1 MTLGNS
7 LGNFFSDNLYRLST
21 VCTKVRKDQMYE
33 DLSDDIINNGFK
45 CNSLQLEVGVRG
57 FINARNKGILTHI
70 AFKNQKEEV

>member
-1 MTLGNS
+1 
-7 LGNFFSDNLYRLST
+7 
-21 VCTKVRKDQMYE
+21 MYE